1 MNIKWSLLYAAY
13 NTVLSVVNVIS
24 ILIFVVTIV
33 SINYMYQL
41 WVESSTTAL
50 IMYNVSMCRFCRLNK
65 HIVIVLHVSLRFFT
79 VHPNSINRLCA
90 CKTPQNGLVGYLLYP
105 VSIVGHK
112 LNCQRYS
119 CKSAEWYLKPW
130 LSDIRIAS
138 QYSCV
143 CQEYWP
149 RVWLLIMRQYIEG
162 SETGCTINRFWKSHQ
177 IKLAQNNRYLGRFGT
192 IYLCNTFVA
201 IVEHL
206 YGKN

>member
-24 ILIFVVTIV
+24 ILVFVVTIV

-138 QYSCV
+138 QYSRNIGHA
-143 CQEYWP
+143 Y
-149 RVWLLIMRQYIEG
+149 
-162 SETGCTINRFWKSHQ
+162 GCW
-177 IKLAQNNRYLGRFGT
+177 
-192 IYLCNTFVA
+192 
-201 IVEHL
+201 
-206 YGKN
+206 